1 MAKRK
6 MNNNSGDSEFCET
19 NESCK
24 DFEKQLLLPT
34 IYKLNL
40 SFGKKV
46 IIGFEEQKDGDLYP
60 TVRLI
65 GKDFIGVSFKADA
78 WYNFQKEF
86 NIISEYFDSEDAVA
100 NKIRDQQFIRQNFSL
115 LFTISYGQR
124 SIIIDR
130 AQIYVDEDNIQND
143 QDESKKKK
151 RKYNPR
157 AIIMQKTTFD
167 NLKEICVCINERL
180 RRLEVITECVN
191 YCKNILVKQLHI
203 EIHKNAFKMD
213 LYSVTHFIKT
223 VRSLLEKQIYDELNL
238 KYPSFTE
245 QEFHIIFL
253 ELTTLYRVYVAQR
266 VIE

>member
-6 MNNNSGDSEFCET
+6 MNNDNDDSEFRKT
-19 NESCK
+19 NESYK
-24 DFEKQLLLPT
+24 FYEKQLLLPT

-46 IIGFEEQKDGDLYP
+46 IIGFEEQKSSDLYP
-60 TVRLI
+60 VVRLV

-86 NIISEYFDSEDAVA
+86 HIISEYFDSEDAVA
-100 NKIRDQQFIRQNFSL
+100 NKMRDQQFIKQDFLL

-124 SIIIDR
+124 SIVIDR
-130 AQIYVDEDNIQND
+130 SQNYDEEDNIQNN
-143 QDESKKKK
+143 QDVKKKK
-151 RKYNPR
+151 RKYSSQS
-157 AIIMQKTTFD
+157 ITIQKITFD

-180 RRLEVITECVN
+180 RRLEAITECVN
-191 YCKNILVKQLHI
+191 YCKNVLIKQLHT
-203 EIHKNAFKMD
+203 EIRKNDFKVD
-213 LYSVTHFIKT
+213 LCSIMHFIKT
-223 VRSLLEKQIYDELNL
+223 VRNILEKQICDDLNG
-238 KYPSFTE
+238 KYPSLTE

-253 ELTTLYRVYVAQR
+253 ELTTIYCAYIAQG